1 MRKTNKIVSL
11 VLVLAL
17 LLGVFVVLPVTPV
30 VANAA
35 AGEKFT
41 PNMTVSV
48 QEQIG
53 GTLTGT
59 ANANI
64 KNAAL
69 AAQPGMLNGFSG
81 AKAQPFNY
89 AVVTAGS
96 DTFAMFAPNL
106 TGNYGTDSQITFTQ
120 DNTDIAN
127 TDWYVVEFD
136 IASDSAFPTG
146 FYLSIPLR
154 NKSATGEYNG
164 SYYYFAESITIDK
177 HVAADGAWHHVAVV
191 GDLNTQKLY
200 FYVDG
205 VLAKVYKSA
214 GDGYET
220 QNLYHT
226 GVKFSNPGSVAA
238 ELGQTAYVDN
248 VSNRIITG
256 SDIAALSAAVSADN
270 IASWSGY
277 TAPKGGKLPA
287 MAKVNGKDVYSASAL
302 NTALNGILSA
312 NVEFLHSTNAKI
324 TVNCDATVETHDLEL
339 NVVAG
344 ANVTVNGNTYDA
356 PFKSSVTYTDILNR
370 VDATNSNTNGALVKD
385 ATADATTSYV
395 SVSGTILNNG
405 NFVDHS
411 FYDNGVLPYIVTD
424 NVTGNTYFDIRPG
437 AQLDTSRTAHSHVN
451 WITANTTY
459 VAGTYTVIDFDTY
472 TEAEVMTEVYIGIT
486 SRNSGGSNKGGSAS
500 YIKNWGLPVGEW
512 AHVTMIGDV
521 DTNTLYVYVNGN
533 LVHTVA
539 NGVYNGGDTFVS
551 EGGYFQGIRVNVNT
565 LTNVTANQNFAV
577 DNLTYTFNHASS
589 WLDSNAGATSLVG
602 SDVYDAGYV
611 LPAVPVIA
619 SVDGE
624 TYGSV
629 AELSAKLNGNTA
641 KEVEIFR
648 PYKGTITVNCDAVV
662 ETNGYTA
669 PTAGANVKVTND
681 GTVYTYDAPY
691 QASKSFEATT
701 NATALYN
708 VLKYDVTGNTFY
720 SLTARNYNVE
730 TAATVGVATNT
741 ITGDQYLEF
750 YKNTGHTNDYFE
762 ILPVSGSGVSLKKGD
777 GTRYYVLDLDIAFY
791 DDITTLGWY
800 AVCRDSTGGM
810 FGTNVKNDGFVNAVN
825 AAEKGVFH
833 HFTTVLDFEANKA
846 YTFMNGALVSTANYG
861 AYGDKAEVARYE
873 AGFKLEQFRM
883 FSTCTDEFAVANL
896 ATRPVTDAADLAT
909 AIASG
914 NIAAWSGYYADNAGY
929 TTPALAP
936 VAIVDGKNVGCVA
949 ALNDLLNGISLKKV
963 EIVQNLAEQVVVNC
977 DAVINTNGLSVDI
990 VAADGINVTTNG
1002 DVKTY
1007 DAPWKESATVTP
1019 VSNGQFAVN
1028 NALPGNLI
1036 IGKGGLHITNDD
1048 NSFDLYQ
1055 VTDNDTGNTYLM
1067 IGGSIDGK
1075 TTNNIYLNGEVL
1087 GTPIVGDYAASNVL
1101 KDGEGYVVYDM
1112 KLATDSETFQ
1122 NMSIEPVMRN
1132 HASESSTFPFGESV
1146 YFNNYVTNADEWIHF
1161 TLVADLYSNTQYV
1174 FVNGEYV
1181 GTAGKANKQAGQYDY
1196 LNVKGFRLNLA
1207 QNVDVTT
1214 NETLLLDDISLRV
1227 YKSSDELAAAISG
1240 RTLANWSE
1248 SAYDGTNAKLPSV
1261 ATVDGVTY
1269 HSIKS
1274 LEAALKVGTNHRVS
1288 LDRNVVGTAL
1298 AASVST
1304 ITTNGLE
1311 NFIEGASGYSVID
1324 NGDGTLSV
1332 IIETRHGNI
1341 VITLDGEEIVKI
1353 SAPYGVDIAEYL
1365 NANRSYIA
1373 HESGRGAIASDSG
1386 VVYHSLT
1393 WSTAPHGIL
1402 DGDVSFRIISATR
1415 FDGAFLVLENG
1426 AVRSGENDLLQF
1438 ITWNPSGRNFDVILN
1453 TDQVLNHSGSVS
1465 MGPNNGSMSIYLN
1478 GHTLSFGAAGKS
1490 GHAMSSNT
1498 NSKIKIV
1505 GGNVIDNLRANTQ
1518 ALFYADYGFGGEFQ
1532 FVNCYVYTVANIGT
1546 MRGGTLTLKDCD
1558 INVLET
1564 QGSYGISLCEYYNAG
1579 YTYNKVS
1586 VNLVDT
1592 DVRFVHA
1599 SHDRSASFITIKDFS
1614 SWGKD
1619 VNSDEYKAAIAA
1631 GADKLVHEINISGG
1645 SFLNGF
1651 NAPVIASTT
1660 ENVKISIDHAQF
1672 NVKNV
1677 FQSGIKGDITVGKG
1691 VVSATKLNHL
1701 ADGIVEVHS
1710 GNPVAPYLYTD
1721 EYATVIWADGT
1732 TELWANGTY
1741 PTNAKYNKANVPM
1754 VEAGKTYNIG
1764 DNTDLAI
1771 AMKANLSLSA
1781 NLKLNVYV
1789 PTSTDLRA
1797 ISICGVIYDINAAP
1811 VVEINGGEY
1820 YYFGY
1825 EIAPHFATGDFT
1837 VVATVGD
1844 VTIAKAIDLIEYA
1857 DLVSAQYAGNSD
1869 AINLAKAV
1877 LTYASAAAKH
1887 MGAYTQGYDAS
1898 VAYADAAAIAVDTS
1912 SAVNT
1917 MANVN
1922 AYITSAALDL
1932 NAAPAWVFYVANGAD
1947 ISDLVIKVD
1956 GKTVEYTVVGNTVVV
1971 ELRAY
1976 DMLDTLTVEVGGV
1989 SGQYNFAAYYTAIKA
2004 LNDAF
2009 TWPGNWQAGDNNDG
2023 AIAYHSMQLLDAF
2036 YSYAVYAAAVQ

>member
-1 MRKTNKIVSL
+1 MRKTNKIISL
-11 VLVLAL
+11 VLALAL

-35 AGEKFT
+35 AGEKYT

-48 QEQIG
+48 QEQSG

-69 AAQPGMLNGFSG
+69 AANPGMLNGFSG

-120 DNTDIAN
+120 NNTDIAN

-154 NKSATGEYNG
+154 NKVNGEYSG
-164 SYYYFAESITIDK
+164 SYFYFAESITIDK
-177 HVAADGAWHHVAVV
+177 HVAADGAWHHVAAV

-205 VLAKVYKSA
+205 VLAKIYKSA
-214 GDGYET
+214 GNGPDSIEQGYKQVE
-220 QNLYHT
+220 LYHT

-248 VSNRIITG
+248 VSNRTITG
-256 SDIAALSAAVSADN
+256 SDIAALSAAVDSGN

-287 MAKVNGKDVYSASAL
+287 MAKVNGEEVYSVSAL

-324 TVNCDATVETHDLEL
+324 TVNCDATVETHGLEL

-356 PFKSSVTYTDILNR
+356 PFKSSVSESVTGNSKRSEILN
-370 VDATNSNTNGALVKD
+370 ATWLDVP
-385 ATADATTSYV
+385 
-395 SVSGTILNNG
+395 SGGYLQITENWAEDKTQL
-405 NFVDHS
+405 
-411 FYDNGVLPYIVTD
+411 YLVTD
-424 NVTGNTYFDIRPG
+424 NVTGNKYLDFRAGSTFPKTTDHQHFNYITPNTNYVGGEYF
-437 AQLDTSRTAHSHVN
+437 
-451 WITANTTY
+451 ITE
-459 VAGTYTVIDFDTY
+459 FDVY
-472 TEAEVMTEVYIGIT
+472 AESEFMQDLYIGIM
-486 SRNSGGSNKGGSAS
+486 SRNSSGPKGGSPTYVKDWS
-500 YIKNWGLPVGEW
+500 LTPGEW
-512 AHVTMIGDV
+512 SHVTMLSDV
-521 DTNTLYVYVNGN
+521 DTNKTYVYVNGS
-533 LVHTVA
+533 LVKTVDD
-539 NGVYNGGDTFVS
+539 GVYTSDLDILGTGT
-551 EGGYFQGIRVNVNT
+551 YFQGIRINVNT
-565 LTNVTANQNFAV
+565 MNNLTANQNFAM
-577 DNLTYTFNHASS
+577 DNVKYTLSLKS
-589 WLDSNAGATSLVG
+589 DWLDANIGSASLIG
-602 SDVYDAGYV
+602 SGIYDPNYV

-619 SVDGE
+619 TVDGE

-629 AELSAKLNGNTA
+629 AELSAKLHGNTA

-648 PYKGTITVNCDAVV
+648 PYHGTITVNCDAVV
-662 ETNGYTA
+662 KTNGYTA
-669 PTAGANVKVTND
+669 PTAGVDVNVTND

-691 QASKSFEATT
+691 QVSKSFEATKD
-701 NATALYN
+701 ATTLYN

-720 SLTARNYNVE
+720 TLAAQNYNVE

-750 YKNTGHTNDYFE
+750 YKNTGHTNDYFS
-762 ILPVSGSGVSLKKGD
+762 IHPVSGNGVSLKKGD
-777 GTRYYVLDLDIAFY
+777 GTRYYVLDFDIAFY
-791 DDITTLGWY
+791 DDITTLSWY

-810 FGTNVKNDGFVNAVN
+810 FATNVKQDAGFTAAIN

-846 YTFMNGALVSTANYG
+846 YTFMNGALISTVDKG
-861 AYGDKAEVARYE
+861 AYGDNNVARYE
-873 AGFKLEQFRM
+873 AGFKFEQFRM
-883 FSTCTDEFAVANL
+883 FPTCTDEFALANL
-896 ATRPVTDAADLAT
+896 ATRPATDAADLAT

-914 NIAAWSGYYADNAGY
+914 NIAAWSGYYADDVGY

-936 VAIVDGKNVGCVA
+936 VAIVNGKDVGSVA

-977 DAVINTNGLSVDI
+977 DAVINTNGLSVNI
-990 VAADGINVTTNG
+990 VAADGVNVTTNG

-1019 VSNGQFAVN
+1019 VSNGTFAVN
-1028 NALPGNLI
+1028 NALPGNLL
-1036 IGKGGLHITNDD
+1036 IGKGGLYITNDD

-1055 VTDNDTGNTYLM
+1055 VTDNDTGNTYFM
-1067 IGGSIDGK
+1067 IGGSVDGK
-1075 TTNNIYLNGEVL
+1075 TTKNIYLNGEVL
-1087 GTPIVGDYAASNVL
+1087 GTPTVGDYGASSVL

-1132 HASESSTFPFGESV
+1132 HASEASTFPFGESV
-1146 YFNNYVTNADEWIHF
+1146 YIRDYVTNADEWIHF

-1196 LNVKGFRLNLA
+1196 LNVKGFRMNLA
-1207 QNVDVTT
+1207 NNVDVTT

-1248 SAYDGTNAKLPSV
+1248 NAYDGTNAKLPSV

-1298 AASVST
+1298 VASVST

-1402 DGDVSFRIISATR
+1402 EGDVSFRIISATR

-1426 AVRSGENDLLQF
+1426 AVRSGEDNLLNF
-1438 ITWNPSGRNFDVILN
+1438 LTWNPSGRNFDVIFN
-1453 TDQVLNHSGSVS
+1453 ADHVLNHTGPVS
-1465 MGPNNGSMSIYLN
+1465 MGPNGGSMSIYLN
-1478 GHTLSFGAAGKS
+1478 GHTLSFGSAGSK
-1490 GHAMSSNT
+1490 GHAMSSGT

-1532 FVNCYVYTVANIGT
+1532 FVNCYIYTVANIGT

-1564 QGSYGISLCEYYNAG
+1564 QGTVGISLCEYYNAG
-1579 YTYNKVS
+1579 YTYNKVT

-1592 DVRFVHA
+1592 DVRYVHA
-1599 SHDRSASFITIKDFS
+1599 SHDRSATFLTIKDFS
-1614 SWGKD
+1614 SWGRD
-1619 VNSDEYKAAIAA
+1619 VNSAEYKAAIAA

-1651 NAPVIASTT
+1651 NSAVIASTT
-1660 ENVKISIDHAQF
+1660 ENVKISIDRAQF

-1677 FQSGIKGDITVGKG
+1677 FASGVKGDITIGKG

-1741 PTNAKYNKANVPM
+1741 PTNANYNKANVPM
-1754 VEAGKTYNIG
+1754 VAAGQTYNIG

-1789 PTSTDLRA
+1789 PTSTDLKA
-1797 ISICGVIYDINAAP
+1797 ISICGVIYDIYAAP
-1811 VVEINGGEY
+1811 VVEIDGGEY

-1857 DLVSAQYAGNSD
+1857 DLVDKQYKDDAA

-1877 LTYASAAAKH
+1877 LTYVSAAAKH

-1898 VAYADAAAIAVDTS
+1898 NAYADAAAIAVDTS

-1922 AYITSAALDL
+1922 SYITAAALDL

-1947 ISDLVIKVD
+1947 ISDLVIKVN
-1956 GKTVEYTVVGNTVVV
+1956 GRAVNYNVVGNTVVV

-1976 DMLDTLTVEVGGV
+1976 DMLETLTVEVGGV
-1989 SGQYNFAAYYTAIKA
+1989 SAQYNFAAYYTAIKA
-2004 LNDAF
+2004 TNDAF